1 VNRFGTVIAKP
12 LDRVSQIGVQTMKNR
27 LLVTA
32 VGAAAMAVTG
42 CAYQGS
48 NYGHHAQPT
57 YNPYGGAATHYRG
70 QTSNV
75 SPTRLEFDLSYE
87 DFVDGNII
95 DAGAVVGPDTTVDVG
110 YKDAFKPGYRA
121 SVGLARDF
129 RPNTTFVAK
138 GFYQQADGEDGVT
151 IATNGGGNVNANFS
165 DYKSYGA
172 ELGLRQ
178 YLGQPQSRLR
188 PFVGGTI
195 GAAFIDD
202 ISIDNGGPATVIND
216 SGWSATASATGGFEV
231 PLSPTA
237 SFAVESGI
245 RWTDAQD
252 RSAFGATLGDD
263 NSRLSVPVTLRG
275 RFRF

>member
-1 VNRFGTVIAKP
+1 
-12 LDRVSQIGVQTMKNR
+12 MKNR

-32 VGAAAMAVTG
+32 IGAAAMAVTG

-57 YNPYGGAATHYRG
+57 YNPYGASTATHYRG
-70 QTSNV
+70 QQSNV

-87 DFVDGNII
+87 DFVDGNIV

-110 YKDAFKPGYRA
+110 YQDAFKPGYRA

-129 RPNTTFVAK
+129 RPNTTFTAK
-138 GFYQQADGEDGVT
+138 GFFQQAEGEDGVI
-151 IATNGGGNVNANFS
+151 IATNGGGNVTADFS
-165 DYKSYGA
+165 EYKSYGA

-178 YLGQPQSRLR
+178 YLAQPQAGLR
-188 PFVGGTI
+188 PFVGATV
-195 GAAFIDD
+195 GAAFIED
-202 ISIDNGGPATVIND
+202 ISIVAGGPALVIND

-231 PLSPTA
+231 PLSQTA
-237 SFAVESGI
+237 SLGIESGV

-252 RSAFGATLGDD
+252 RSAFGAVLGDD